1 MSLSC
6 KSCGAKSYV
15 RNGKMRGEQR
25 YKCKECGY
33 NFIEGDKRIKYGLV
47 DRLKVLKL
55 YLENCGIR
63 SIERLTGI
71 RNRQISLWIEDA
83 AASIKAELK
92 RKSEDFKDIKE
103 IEILEIDELCTYIKK
118 DLKTG
123 GNSHLYGLLLIENQ
137 VKLLTLK

>member
-1 MSLSC
+1 
-6 KSCGAKSYV
+6 
-15 RNGKMRGEQR
+15 MRGEQR

-33 NFIEGDKRIKYGLV
+33 NFIKGDKRIKYGIS

-83 AASIKAELK
+83 AESIKAELK
-92 RKSEDFKDIKE
+92 KKSEEFK
-103 IEILEIDELCTYIKK
+103 
-118 DLKTG
+118 
-123 GNSHLYGLLLIENQ
+123 GLLSIHL
-137 VKLLTLK
+137 